1 MKFSVQQNS
10 SCHFLHTSSFTD
22 QKGNTQKQSKA
33 KHKNLGGTKKKR
45 TMENWMWGDRRS
57 RKGLEH
63 VKPAKKQL
71 K

>member
-1 MKFSVQQNS
+1 MSFSAYFFIYRPKRKHAKN
-10 SCHFLHTSSFTD
+10 
-22 QKGNTQKQSKA
+22 KA
-33 KHKNLGGTKKKR
+33 KQNTKIWEEKKIR

-57 RKGLEH
+57 RRGLEH